1 MNKII
6 NKKSLVLFVLITYF
20 FITTGCST
28 FIDIPSKKETA
39 STLTEKNEDTENA
52 GDRFYRRNTEMIHAV
67 ETHNISKEIKVTRET
82 LKKGHDFRL
91 FWFIP
96 VNVSTSGLTYS
107 KKFLEK
113 ENGSVEIVVD
123 EKGKGNLT
131 LSVLF

>member
-6 NKKSLVLFVLITYF
+6 KIKFLVLFALISCCL
-20 FITTGCST
+20 ITTGCST
-28 FIDIPSKKETA
+28 FIDIPSKKET
-39 STLTEKNEDTENA
+39 TPVRKNEDTENA
-52 GDRFYRRNTEMIHAV
+52 GDRFYRRNTELIHAV
-67 ETHNISKEIKVTRET
+67 ETHNISKEIKAARET
-82 LKKGHDFRL
+82 LRKGHDFRL

-107 KKFLEK
+107 EKFLEK
-113 ENGSVEIVVD
+113 ENGSVEIVFD